1 MTLMATMPTMIRLVT
16 MLQNSGVV
24 FPKLANNR
32 VRAWIPF
39 SWSREDGRHPPSG
52 KNRRKTNKNFCCASG
67 GRVVVQQSNVVS
79 SLDEDKTETGSGD
92 AAEQGKE
99 KKFKRGSKEER

>member
-1 MTLMATMPTMIRLVT
+1 MK
-16 MLQNSGVV
+16 QNSGVV

-39 SWSREDGRHPPSG
+39 SWSREDGRQPPSG
-52 KNRRKTNKNFCCASG
+52 KNIKTSKNFCFAAG

-99 KKFKRGSKEER
+99 KKFKRGSKEKR